1 MKRTDTPAGARRQE
15 RADLQHLDRRA
26 ALSGLA
32 LGAGALAAN
41 GWPGMGI
48 ARAAARGAMPWLA
61 SPQQLEAEQMLMQVE
76 RDPQVKAIQAK
87 LRADLAAST
96 RAQMP
101 AAAATLD
108 NAIAQWTRSLIMSE
122 VIKRPW
128 SPVIL
133 WTTDDTPRTWL
144 GHALGGVGTSG
155 DNPDAIYRTG
165 MLEGGGRYELLGRF
179 HPDSRPTQLLIEV
192 DAGDMTQPSKLLGG
206 GGGAPL
212 DIHSAALITDKQ
224 LVVNPDG
231 TFRITV
237 GGEADGPNHL
247 ALPPSGFCSIGSR
260 DMLADWTLRPC
271 QMTLRRLDK
280 AAQQPFGLAELRQ
293 LVLADLDGY
302 IRFWAHFPDI
312 WMGAL
317 KPNTHAEPQA
327 RPGGWGFVAGLN
339 YHLAPDEALLV
350 TTSRGEAKYTGFQ
363 INDPWMIAPDART
376 RQVCLNTAQSTPN
389 ADGTLTYIIAKTDP
403 GAANWLDT
411 AGLDDGLAIMRW
423 QQVPVTM
430 TGAGLIRDF
439 RVIKLSEVAGM
450 KDLPRV
456 TQQERRARVAART
469 AAYNTRV
476 R

>member
-1 MKRTDTPAGARRQE
+1 MKNPESDPRN
-15 RADLQHLDRRA
+15 LDRRTT
-26 ALSGLA
+26 LSQLA
-32 LGAGALAAN
+32 LGAGALTATA
-41 GWPGMGI
+41 WPGMSI
-48 ARAAARGAMPWLA
+48 ARAAHRPMPWLA
-61 SPQQLEAEQMLMQVE
+61 SSQQLEAEQMLLQVE
-76 RDPQVKAIQAK
+76 RHPQVKAIQAK
-87 LRADLAAST
+87 LRADLAASD
-96 RAQMP
+96 RARIP

-108 NAIAQWTRSLIMSE
+108 NAIAQWTRSLIMHE

-128 SPVIL
+128 NPVIL

-165 MLEGGGRYELLGRF
+165 YLEGGGRYELLGRF
-179 HPDSRPTQLLIEV
+179 HPDSRPTQLLIEI
-192 DAGDMTQPSKLLGG
+192 DAGDMTQPSKILGG
-206 GGGAPL
+206 GGSAPL
-212 DIHSAALITDKQ
+212 DIHSAALITDRE
-224 LVVNPDG
+224 LVVAPDG
-231 TFRITV
+231 TFRITI

-271 QMTLRRLDK
+271 QMKVRRLDK
-280 AAQQPFGLAELRQ
+280 VPQQPFGVPELSRH
-293 LVLADLDGY
+293 VYEDLEGY
-302 IRFWAHFPDI
+302 IRFWANFPNI
-312 WMGAL
+312 WMGSL
-317 KPNTHAEPQA
+317 KPNTHAQPQA

-339 YHLAPDEALLV
+339 FHLAPDEAMIV

-376 RQVCLNTAQSTPN
+376 RQVCLNNTQATPN
-389 ADGTLTYIIAKTDP
+389 PDGTFTYVISKTDP

-423 QQVPVTM
+423 QQVPPTM
-430 TGAGLIRDF
+430 TKDGLIRDF
-439 RVIKLSEVAGM
+439 RVSKLSELAGM

-456 TQQERRARVAART
+456 TPQQRRARVAARA
-469 AAYNTRV
+469 AAYNSRV